1 MRDGRVSARPKTPM
15 PESTEAELLARVAR
29 GDIDAFGALYD
40 LHAGVLF
47 SLALRILRNRATAE
61 EVLQDVFCQ
70 IWEKGSAYDPKLG
83 KPLAWAI
90 TLTRNKAVDRLRSAN
105 RQAQLFDV
113 GTQAE
118 DATENFLPEARNSV
132 LSREAAGRARAALAR
147 LPQDQR
153 QAIEMAFFGG
163 LTPTE
168 MAAALNQPL
177 ATVKARIRRG
187 MLQLRE
193 SLEVLL

>member
-1 MRDGRVSARPKTPM
+1 M

-29 GDIDAFGALYD
+29 GDTDAFGALYD

-70 IWEKGSAYDPKLG
+70 IWEKAGAYDPKLG
-83 KPLAWAI
+83 KPLTWTV
-90 TLTRNKAVDRLRSAN
+90 TLMRDKAVDRLRSAN
-105 RQAQLFDV
+105 RRAPLFDPGAV
-113 GTQAE
+113 DPDTEAE
-118 DATENFLPEARNSV
+118 VTAENFLEATNSV
-132 LSREAAGRARAALAR
+132 LSHEAGAARAALAS

-153 QAIEMAFFGG
+153 QAIEMAFFDG
-163 LTPTE
+163 LTQTE
-168 MAAALNQPL
+168 IAAALNQPL
-177 ATVKARIRRG
+177 GRMKASIRRG
-187 MLQLRE
+187 MLQLHE